1 MQYREKK
8 KDTATQM
15 REASRL
21 LAITKRKGIPLI
33 INDRM
38 DVALAIGADGVHLGQ
53 DDTDIPTARKIL
65 GPDKL
70 IGATISSTEEGIKA
84 IQNGADYLG
93 IGTLFATAT
102 KEDTKV
108 ILGLQ
113 GTRAILADM
122 GKMIKSRDAYKPIV
136 AIGGI
141 NASNIQRVMYQPL
154 SANYKLNG
162 VAVVSAIMAAEKP
175 TEAVQE
181 LRTLMNTPPVT
192 ESNPTEGGLQ
202 GMLKKVPVLIS
213 AVETQGPLCHN
224 MTNLVVQNFAAN
236 VTLAIGASPIMANYG
251 KEAEDLS
258 ALGGALLVNMGSVTP
273 EAIENYLVA
282 MGHYNLND
290 SPIIFDPVGAGGT
303 QIRKEAVKAILNG
316 AYIDVI
322 KGNERE
328 IGVVMGEIEGQQK
341 GVDSGPSSTSADEK
355 AMSVKTLAER
365 ERNVVVMTGAV
376 DYLSDGKRTFSVHNG
391 HSYLSAIT
399 GSGCVLGTIIA
410 AYLAVA
416 SDKLLGAMV
425 ALLVF
430 EIAAERAAARLDV
443 KGPGTFVPALIDEL
457 YLIIQETRQGNMEW
471 LQKAKVREV
480 NNLSGVVPQ
489 E

>member
-1 MQYREKK
+1 MQYREKR
-8 KDTATQM
+8 KDTATQI

-21 LAITKRKGIPLI
+21 LAIAKMKGVPLI

-65 GPDKL
+65 GHDKL
-70 IGATISSTEEGIKA
+70 IGATISSVEEGMKA
-84 IQNGADYLG
+84 IQDGADYLG

-113 GTRAILADM
+113 GTRAILAEM
-122 GKMIKSRDAYKPIV
+122 EKMIGSSDAYKPVV

-141 NASNIQRVMYQPL
+141 NASNIQRIMYQ
-154 SANYKLNG
+154 SRSTNYKLNG

-192 ESNPTEGGLQ
+192 ESNPTEGGLE
-202 GMLKKVPVLIS
+202 GMLKKVPVLVS
-213 AVETQGPLCHN
+213 AVDTQGPLCHN

-236 VTLAIGASPIMANYG
+236 VALAIGASPIMANYG

-273 EAIENYLVA
+273 DAIANYLVA
-282 MGHYNLND
+282 MGQYNLND
-290 SPIIFDPVGAGGT
+290 SPIVFDPVGAGGT

-328 IGVVMGEIEGQQK
+328 ISVVMGDIEGQQK

-355 AMSVKTLAER
+355 AVSVKTLAGR
-365 ERNVVVMTGAV
+365 ERNIVVMTGVV
-376 DYLSDGKRTFSVHNG
+376 DYLSDGTRTFSVHNG

-399 GSGCVLGTIIA
+399 GSGCVLGTMIA

-430 EIAAERAAARLDV
+430 EIAAERAAVRSDV
-443 KGPGTFVPALIDEL
+443 RGPGTFVPALIDEL

-480 NNLSGVVPQ
+480 TNLSGVVPQ
-489 E
+489 